1 MIVGGGKM
9 REDLVR
15 SVGEGRL
22 GRWVGVDPA
31 EWEREREAGLPE
43 GCLMR
48 LRALMS
54 QSGGIRGE

>member
-1 MIVGGGKM
+1 M

-22 GRWVGVDPA
+22 GRWVGLDPA